1 MVRLPRGGHRTQGCG
16 AIFARYGGLPSDSW
30 RTARPPRLSCR
41 PKKTWQPK
49 HPRGMAIPF
58 RYVTE
63 NRVCQ
68 QVANPPASTPSA
80 TPNDKLNIAPA
91 DRPNN
96 PHPRSV
102 TGGRRTD
109 GPELSVGTTLSPSWS
124 RCKPSMQPGMT
135 RCPTACA
142 IVLPRR
148 PFRPLSVSTSMRS
161 RQSCH
166 HEATDAIELQR
177 NQGRPR

>member
-1 MVRLPRGGHRTQGCG
+1 MVRLPRGGHRIQGCG
-16 AIFARYGGLPSDSW
+16 AIFARYGGLPSDRW

-109 GPELSVGTTLSPSWS
+109 GPELSVGTTPSPSWS
-124 RCKPSMQPGMT
+124 RCKPNSL
-135 RCPTACA
+135 RDSVTAEALQAVVGLDFDAFTA
-142 IVLPRR
+142 IVPPRGY
-148 PFRPLSVSTSMRS
+148 
-161 RQSCH
+161 
-166 HEATDAIELQR
+166 
-177 NQGRPR
+177 GRD